1 MPSLWFPHWA
11 PSPMIVFV
19 LSSSKLFQTISFTYD
34 KFSWQR
40 VISSFR
46 PCKGWE
52 FGMFP
57 HLTGHYWRLGL
68 EFSSKLTIVSR
79 LISKSKRIDYLLY
92 LDPMQFIQDI
102 PLQGVSFYCM
112 EIGIGVSIQTSPSR
126 IFRNKSL
133 PTRELQTETQMMKML
148 SEMYDDILS
157 LKYVYCILI

>member
-1 MPSLWFPHWA
+1 
-11 PSPMIVFV
+11 
-19 LSSSKLFQTISFTYD
+19 
-34 KFSWQR
+34 
-40 VISSFR
+40 
-46 PCKGWE
+46 
-52 FGMFP
+52 
-57 HLTGHYWRLGL
+57 
-68 EFSSKLTIVSR
+68 
-79 LISKSKRIDYLLY
+79 
-92 LDPMQFIQDI
+92 MQFIQDI